1 MYGLSDQLNGIPL
14 TRFSAFLQGSS
25 RYSAFIVPTSI
36 EQPFYSSTPDLV
48 YTSPMRDDDGSEATG
63 RADDGAGSACRA
75 SGGRQPLSRD
85 RIIAAATGYVDA
97 NCLDDLS
104 MRRLGSELGVEAM
117 SLYRYFPSK
126 AALLDGVVCHALTD
140 LALPSHDSRDWES
153 DVRAYARSFR
163 RLSREHPRL
172 MPLLATTG
180 PENNTLAEVTRRM
193 IASWQAA
200 GLDQSMAERAQ
211 AALHGYVTGMSV
223 GGARSVESD
232 EIFEFGLD
240 ALICGLRRAVDQP
253 QAAVR

>member
-1 MYGLSDQLNGIPL
+1 MPW
-14 TRFSAFLQGSS
+14 TRFSAFLHGSS
-25 RYSAFIVPTSI
+25 RYSAFILH
-36 EQPFYSSTPDLV
+36 EMLEHLFYSSSANLV
-48 YTSPMRDDDGSEATG
+48 YTSHMCDDADTAAGSRAGDEPATLCHATG
-63 RADDGAGSACRA
+63 S
-75 SGGRQPLSRD
+75 RQPLSRD

-140 LALPSHDSRDWES
+140 LDLPEQGSREWET

-180 PENNTLAEVTRRM
+180 AENHTLAEVTRRM
-193 IASWQAA
+193 IASWRSA
-200 GLDQSMAERAQ
+200 GLDEPLAERAQ
-211 AALHGYVTGMSV
+211 AALQGYVTGMSV

-253 QAAVR
+253 EAAVR

>member
-1 MYGLSDQLNGIPL
+1 MQTILEHL
-14 TRFSAFLQGSS
+14 
-25 RYSAFIVPTSI
+25 
-36 EQPFYSSTPDLV
+36 FYSSTGDPH
-48 YTSPMRDDDGSEATG
+48 YTLRMCDDGDTAADG
-63 RADDGAGSACRA
+63 RSGAAAETAACRTPGA
-75 SGGRQPLSRD
+75 RQPLSRD

-140 LALPSHDSRDWES
+140 LELPLHDSRDWES

-180 PENNTLAEVTRRM
+180 PENHTLLEVTRRM
-193 IASWQAA
+193 VVSWQAA
-200 GLDQSMAERAQ
+200 GLDGPTAERAQ
-211 AALHGYVTGMSV
+211 SALQGYVTGMSV

-240 ALICGLRRAVDQP
+240 ALICGLREV
-253 QAAVR
+253 VRHREPVVS

>member
-1 MYGLSDQLNGIPL
+1 MC
-14 TRFSAFLQGSS
+14 
-25 RYSAFIVPTSI
+25 
-36 EQPFYSSTPDLV
+36 
-48 YTSPMRDDDGSEATG
+48 DDGDSAAGGCAEDAT
-63 RADDGAGSACRA
+63 ATAACRTSSA
-75 SGGRQPLSRD
+75 RQPLSRD

-140 LALPSHDSRDWES
+140 LKLPDQADREWES

-163 RLSREHPRL
+163 RLSRDHPRL

-180 PENNTLAEVTRRM
+180 PENHTLAEVTRRM
-193 IASWQAA
+193 VGSWQAA
-200 GLDQSMAERAQ
+200 GLDEPTAERAQ
-211 AALHGYVTGMSV
+211 AALQGYVTGMSV

-240 ALICGLRRAVDQP
+240 ALICGLREVVTRREAVETRARSSASTDLLGDQS
-253 QAAVR
+253 VRGQRRFP